1 LGLPSSLV
9 VLSLELSFSGLLG
22 SLATMRLVLLPSSF
36 NLGSPEKLLFFEARR
51 VEEETVLVGDGGS
64 TPVPRGEE
72 SPLDVRGLR
81 GEVVLSFS
89 EERTAFERGLSA
101 VAAPA
106 EGLSGILG
114 LGGVRRLDAL

>member
-1 LGLPSSLV
+1 L
-9 VLSLELSFSGLLG
+9 LSLELSFSGLLG
-22 SLATMRLVLLPSSF
+22 SLATMRLVLLPSNF
-36 NLGSPEKLLFFEARR
+36 NLGNPEKLLFFEARR

-72 SPLDVRGLR
+72 RPLDVRGLR

-89 EERTAFERGLSA
+89 VARTAFERGLSA